1 MVLEE
6 VREVQRTEVWES
18 SSKGVQQ
25 SETTEKLKVHRK
37 KRDEGDSIHN
47 DLGEGGDTDVSER
60 D

>member
-6 VREVQRTEVWES
+6 VREVQRTEVWESS

-37 KRDEGDSIHN
+37 KGMREILSIMT
-47 DLGEGGDTDVSER
+47 LVKEEI
-60 D
+60 